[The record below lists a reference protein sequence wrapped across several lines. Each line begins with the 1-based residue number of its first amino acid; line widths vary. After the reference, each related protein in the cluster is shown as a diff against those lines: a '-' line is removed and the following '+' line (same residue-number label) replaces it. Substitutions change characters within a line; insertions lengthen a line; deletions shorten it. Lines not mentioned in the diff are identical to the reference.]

1 MMASPS
7 FSLLEVASQR
17 VHAIGA
23 RARIGRGADCEI
35 QIDDPMV
42 ALTHATLTS
51 HADGTMTI
59 QDLGSRHGTFVGQQR
74 VNQATLRD
82 GDELLIGPISLRL
95 VVAGGAGEA
104 DELRRLRAVVEL
116 SRVIGVEH
124 DMELLLERV
133 LATLLQLVP
142 ADRGAIV
149 IYDPQSRTPRWN
161 VTADRAGGRP
171 PIAIS
176 TNVLSQVMVDP
187 RPLLL
192 TELADGGT
200 LDRSLSLAAQDVRS
214 LMVVPLLYRD
224 TSPEWLGVIH
234 LDCQGDGPRFEAADL
249 ELMVA
254 VASQAALAIKNALLV
269 AQIQSVRDE
278 QWRRLERVVGDLP
291 VGVVVLDDQHRCLL
305 ANPWVTARAALL
317 GEVKPGHT
325 VEQLAGIAPARLTSL
340 ASPAT
345 VTVGSPPRALTVAT
359 AIAGDGSE
367 TVIVL
372 TDVTELRQHEER
384 AAHQDRLTLLGQLAG
399 GVAHDFNN
407 LLVVIL
413 NNASFLESEPL
424 HATAR
429 EDVQQIIHAANRAA
443 ELTQRLLTFSRRD
456 PARPQVVEVA
466 QLLRGLERML
476 GRTLGASIRLVLRMA
491 DELPSVRI
499 DPGQLEQVVMN
510 LLINARDA
518 MPDGGVVWLT
528 VSLGTGGNDARHIV
542 IEVADGGTGI
552 APEVLPRVFEPYFT
566 TKPLGRGTGLGLA
579 MVHGIVQEAGGDIT
593 VESTPGRGAVFRV
606 SLPCAV
612 AGAST
617 GPVATAVAAAGSA
630 TVLLVDDDEAVR
642 RLSARILQ
650 RAGYH
655 VLSAL
660 SGPAA
665 LELART
671 HGGDIDLLLSDMV
684 MPGMSGNELAA
695 AMSHVRPA
703 LRVLFMSG
711 YDRGATAPHQRLLAK
726 PFTRDGL
733 LDAVAEML
741 RETSALA

>member
-1 MMASPS
+1 
-7 FSLLEVASQR
+7 
-17 VHAIGA
+17 
-23 RARIGRGADCEI
+23 
-35 QIDDPMV
+35 
-42 ALTHATLTS
+42 
-51 HADGTMTI
+51 
-59 QDLGSRHGTFVGQQR
+59 
-74 VNQATLRD
+74 
-82 GDELLIGPISLRL
+82 
-95 VVAGGAGEA
+95 
-104 DELRRLRAVVEL
+104 
-116 SRVIGVEH
+116 
-124 DMELLLERV
+124 
-133 LATLLQLVP
+133 
-142 ADRGAIV
+142 
-149 IYDPQSRTPRWN
+149 
-161 VTADRAGGRP
+161 
-171 PIAIS
+171 
-176 TNVLSQVMVDP
+176 
-187 RPLLL
+187 
-192 TELADGGT
+192 
-200 LDRSLSLAAQDVRS
+200 
-214 LMVVPLLYRD
+214 
-224 TSPEWLGVIH
+224 
-234 LDCQGDGPRFEAADL
+234 
-249 ELMVA
+249 

-671 HGGDIDLLLSDMV
+671 HGGDIDLLLSDIV

-733 LDAVAEML
+733 LDAVAAML